1 VDFPWAGP
9 HNARMNALLFDTL
22 RLARTLREA
31 GHFTPEQAETLAEAL
46 GQAQHGDLA
55 TKADVARLEAE
66 IAAVESR
73 LKDDMHRW
81 IGAIGFQTIA
91 VLGTLVALARIFV
104 K

>member
-1 VDFPWAGP
+1 MDF
-9 HNARMNALLFDTL
+9 LLFDTL

-31 GHFTPEQAETLAEAL
+31 GHFTAEQAETLADAL

-66 IAAVESR
+66 IVAVEAR

-81 IGAIGFQTIA
+81 IVGAIGFQTIA